1 LLAAL
6 CELTTILVLRSRAD
20 GRKQGHPPVPLQAIR
35 IPGAS
40 FGETAMSRQILWCA
54 VGILILLTHAV
65 AIARIDGM
73 RQAADPASEPIC
85 FSGD

>member
-1 LLAAL
+1 MAGSKA
-6 CELTTILVLRSRAD
+6 IRRSCFKAT
-20 GRKQGHPPVPLQAIR
+20 R

-40 FGETAMSRQILWCA
+40 FGEIAMSRQILWCA

-85 FSGD
+85 LSGD